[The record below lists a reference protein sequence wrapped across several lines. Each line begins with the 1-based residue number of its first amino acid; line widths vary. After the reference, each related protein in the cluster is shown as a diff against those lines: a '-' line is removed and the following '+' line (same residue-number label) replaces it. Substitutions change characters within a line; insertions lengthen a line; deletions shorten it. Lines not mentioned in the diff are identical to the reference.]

1 MNKKQMVR
9 LTESDL
15 QNIIKESV
23 MQILKENPQNEGL
36 WDYFKSMGRQGGNKA
51 QAMGQQVGQQAKQ
64 QYNNMAGKAQQGWN
78 AVKGAAQRG
87 YDAASQKVGQGVD
100 AVRGAA
106 QRGYDAA
113 AQKVGQG
120 VDAVRGAYNNAAQG
134 VKTMHQ
140 NAMQDSSMAN
150 MKSSMDKFEKDLQ
163 VYLKNG
169 GQVDRQLKSRL
180 SGIMNMLNN
189 YQQHA

>member
-1 MNKKQMVR
+1 MSKKQVIR
-9 LTESDL
+9 LTESEL
-15 QNIIKESV
+15 NNIIKESV
-23 MQILKENPQNEGL
+23 QQILMENPENEGL

-51 QAMGQQVGQQAKQ
+51 QSMGQQVGKQ
-64 QYNNMAGKAQQGWN
+64 AQQGWN
-78 AVKGAAQRG
+78 AVK
-87 YDAASQKVGQGVD
+87 
-100 AVRGAA
+100 GAA

-150 MKSSMDKFEKDLQ
+150 MQASMNKFQKDLD

-169 GQVDRQLKSRL
+169 GQVTRQLKSQV
-180 SGIMNMLNN
+180 SGIMNMLNG
-189 YQQHA
+189 YQEHA

>member
-1 MNKKQMVR
+1 MNKKRIVR
-9 LTESDL
+9 LTESEL

-23 MQILKENPQNEGL
+23 INILKEDMNNEGFM
-36 WDYFKSMGRQGGNKA
+36 DYLRSFGRQGSNKA
-51 QAMGQQVGQQAKQ
+51 QAMGQQVGQQARQGYDK
-64 QYNNMAGKAQQGWN
+64 MAGKAQQGWN

-87 YDAASQKVGQGVD
+87 YDAA
-100 AVRGAA
+100 
-106 QRGYDAA
+106 

-120 VDAVRGAYNNAAQG
+120 VNAVKGAYDNAAQG

-150 MKSSMDKFEKDLQ
+150 MQASMNKFQKDLD

-169 GQVDRQLKSRL
+169 GQVTRQLKSQV
-180 SGIMNMLNN
+180 SGIMNMLNG
-189 YQQHA
+189 YQEHV

>member
-1 MNKKQMVR
+1 MSKKQMVR

-23 MQILKENPQNEGL
+23 MEILKENPQNEGL

-51 QAMGQQVGQQAKQ
+51 QSMGQQVGKQAR
-64 QYNNMAGKAQQGWN
+64 QGWN
-78 AVKGAAQRG
+78 AVK
-87 YDAASQKVGQGVD
+87 
-100 AVRGAA
+100 GAA

-150 MKSSMDKFEKDLQ
+150 MQASMNKFQKDLD

-169 GQVDRQLKSRL
+169 GQVTRQLKSQV

-189 YQQHA
+189 YQQHS

>member
-23 MQILKENPQNEGL
+23 MEILKENPQNEGL

-51 QAMGQQVGQQAKQ
+51 QAMGQQVGKQ
-64 QYNNMAGKAQQGWN
+64 AQQGWN

-87 YDAASQKVGQGVD
+87 YDAA
-100 AVRGAA
+100 
-106 QRGYDAA
+106 

-120 VDAVRGAYNNAAQG
+120 VDSVIGAYNNAAQG

-163 VYLKNG
+163 VFLKNG

>member
-1 MNKKQMVR
+1 MNKKQIVR

-15 QNIIKESV
+15 NNIIKESV
-23 MQILKENPQNEGL
+23 MEILKENPQNEGL

-51 QAMGQQVGQQAKQ
+51 QSMGQQVGKQ
-64 QYNNMAGKAQQGWN
+64 AQQGWN

-87 YDAASQKVGQGVD
+87 VD
-100 AVRGAA
+100 AVRGT
-106 QRGYDAA
+106 
-113 AQKVGQG
+113 
-120 VDAVRGAYNNAAQG
+120 YNNAAQG

-150 MKSSMDKFEKDLQ
+150 MQASMNKFQKDLD

-169 GQVDRQLKSRL
+169 GQVTRQLKSQV
-180 SGIMNMLNN
+180 SGIMNMLNG
-189 YQQHA
+189 YQEHA

>member
-51 QAMGQQVGQQAKQ
+51 QSMGQQVGKQ
-64 QYNNMAGKAQQGWN
+64 AQQGWN
-78 AVKGAAQRG
+78 AVK
-87 YDAASQKVGQGVD
+87 
-100 AVRGAA
+100 GAA

-150 MKSSMDKFEKDLQ
+150 MQASMNKFQKDLD

-169 GQVDRQLKSRL
+169 GQVTRQLKSQV
-180 SGIMNMLNN
+180 SGIMNMLNG
-189 YQQHA
+189 YQEHA

>member
-23 MQILKENPQNEGL
+23 MEILKENPQNEGL

-51 QAMGQQVGQQAKQ
+51 QSMGQQVGKQ
-64 QYNNMAGKAQQGWN
+64 AQQGWN
-78 AVKGAAQRG
+78 AVK
-87 YDAASQKVGQGVD
+87 
-100 AVRGAA
+100 GAA

-150 MKSSMDKFEKDLQ
+150 MQASMNKFQKDLD

-169 GQVDRQLKSRL
+169 GQVTRQLKSQV
-180 SGIMNMLNN
+180 SGIMNMLNG
-189 YQQHA
+189 YQEHA

>member
-23 MQILKENPQNEGL
+23 MEILKENPQNEGL

-51 QAMGQQVGQQAKQ
+51 QAMGQQVGKQARQ
-64 QYNNMAGKAQQGWN
+64 QYDNMTGKAQQGWN
-78 AVKGAAQRG
+78 AVK
-87 YDAASQKVGQGVD
+87 
-100 AVRGAA
+100 GAA

-150 MKSSMDKFEKDLQ
+150 MQASMNKFQKDLD

-169 GQVDRQLKSRL
+169 GQVTRQLKSQV
-180 SGIMNMLNN
+180 SGIMNMLNG
-189 YQQHA
+189 YQEHA

>member
-1 MNKKQMVR
+1 MNKKQVVR
-9 LTESDL
+9 LSESDL

-23 MQILKENPQNEGL
+23 MEILKENPQNEGL

-51 QAMGQQVGQQAKQ
+51 QAMGQQVGKQVKQ
-64 QYNNMAGKAQQGWN
+64 QYGNMTGKAQQGWN

-87 YDAASQKVGQGVD
+87 YDAA
-100 AVRGAA
+100 
-106 QRGYDAA
+106 

-120 VDAVRGAYNNAAQG
+120 VDAARGMYNKAAEG

-150 MKSSMDKFEKDLQ
+150 MISSMDKFKKDLQ
-163 VYLKNG
+163 VFLKNG
-169 GQVDRQLKSRL
+169 GQVDGQLKSRL
-180 SGIMNMLNN
+180 SGIMNMLNR
-189 YQQHA
+189 YQQHS

>member
-23 MQILKENPQNEGL
+23 MEILKENPQNEGL

-51 QAMGQQVGQQAKQ
+51 QAMGQQVGKQARQ
-64 QYNNMAGKAQQGWN
+64 QYDNMAGKAQQGWN

-87 YDAASQKVGQGVD
+87 YDA
-100 AVRGAA
+100 VRGT
-106 QRGYDAA
+106 
-113 AQKVGQG
+113 
-120 VDAVRGAYNNAAQG
+120 YNNAAQG

-150 MKSSMDKFEKDLQ
+150 MQASMNKFQKDLD

-169 GQVDRQLKSRL
+169 GQVTRQLKSQV
-180 SGIMNMLNN
+180 SGIMNMLNG
-189 YQQHA
+189 YQEHA

>member
-23 MQILKENPQNEGL
+23 MQILKEDMNNEGFM
-36 WDYFKSMGRQGGNKA
+36 DYLRSFGRQGSNKA
-51 QAMGQQVGQQAKQ
+51 QAMGQQVSQQAKQ
-64 QYNNMAGKAQQGWN
+64 GYNKMAGKAQQGWN
-78 AVKGAAQRG
+78 SVK
-87 YDAASQKVGQGVD
+87 
-100 AVRGAA
+100 GAA

-120 VDAVRGAYNNAAQG
+120 VNAVKGAYDNAAQG

-150 MKSSMDKFEKDLQ
+150 MQASMNKFQKDLE
-163 VYLKNG
+163 VYLENG
-169 GQVDRQLKSRL
+169 GQVTRQLKSQV
-180 SGIMNMLNN
+180 SGIMNMLNG
-189 YQQHA
+189 YQEHA

>member
-1 MNKKQMVR
+1 MNKKQIVR

-15 QNIIKESV
+15 NNIIKESV
-23 MQILKENPQNEGL
+23 MEILKENPQNEGL

-51 QAMGQQVGQQAKQ
+51 QSMGQQVGKQ
-64 QYNNMAGKAQQGWN
+64 AQQGWN
-78 AVKGAAQRG
+78 AVK
-87 YDAASQKVGQGVD
+87 
-100 AVRGAA
+100 GAA

-150 MKSSMDKFEKDLQ
+150 MQASMNKFQKDLD

-169 GQVDRQLKSRL
+169 GQVTRQLKSQV
-180 SGIMNMLNN
+180 SGIMNMLNG
-189 YQQHA
+189 YQEHA

>member
-23 MQILKENPQNEGL
+23 MQILKENSENEVR
-36 WDYFKSMGRQGGNKA
+36 MGSYLSSIFGQGRKKGEEVGRNVKDAA
-51 QAMGQQVGQQAKQ
+51 QR
-64 QYNNMAGKAQQGWN
+64 GWN
-78 AVKGAAQRG
+78 SATDAVQRGWNSAKDAAQRG
-87 YDAASQKVGQGVD
+87 YDAT
-100 AVRGAA
+100 
-106 QRGYDAA
+106 

-120 VDAVRGAYNNAAQG
+120 VNAVRGAYDNVAQG

-140 NAMQDSSMAN
+140 NAMQDSSMDA

-163 VYLKNG
+163 VFLKNG

-189 YQQHA
+189 YQPHA

>member
-1 MNKKQMVR
+1 MSKKQVIR

-15 QNIIKESV
+15 NNIIKESV
-23 MQILKENPQNEGL
+23 QQILKENPQNEGL

-51 QAMGQQVGQQAKQ
+51 QSMGQQVGKQ
-64 QYNNMAGKAQQGWN
+64 AQQGWN
-78 AVKGAAQRG
+78 AVK
-87 YDAASQKVGQGVD
+87 
-100 AVRGAA
+100 GAA

-150 MKSSMDKFEKDLQ
+150 MQASMNKFQKDLD

-169 GQVDRQLKSRL
+169 GQVTRQLKSQV
-180 SGIMNMLNN
+180 SGIMNMLNG
-189 YQQHA
+189 YQEHA

>member
-23 MQILKENPQNEGL
+23 MEILKENPQNEGL

-51 QAMGQQVGQQAKQ
+51 QSMGQQVGKQ
-64 QYNNMAGKAQQGWN
+64 AQQGWN

-87 YDAASQKVGQGVD
+87 YDAA
-100 AVRGAA
+100 
-106 QRGYDAA
+106 

-120 VDAVRGAYNNAAQG
+120 VDVVRGAYNNAAQG

-150 MKSSMDKFEKDLQ
+150 MQASMNKFQKDLD

-169 GQVDRQLKSRL
+169 GQVTRQLKSQV
-180 SGIMNMLNN
+180 SGIMNMLNG
-189 YQQHA
+189 YQEHA

>member
-23 MQILKENPQNEGL
+23 MEILKENPQNEGL

-51 QAMGQQVGQQAKQ
+51 QSMGQQVGKQ
-64 QYNNMAGKAQQGWN
+64 AQQGWN

-87 YDAASQKVGQGVD
+87 YDA
-100 AVRGAA
+100 VRGT
-106 QRGYDAA
+106 
-113 AQKVGQG
+113 
-120 VDAVRGAYNNAAQG
+120 YNNAAQG

-150 MKSSMDKFEKDLQ
+150 MQASMNKFQKDLD

-169 GQVDRQLKSRL
+169 GQVTRQLKSQV
-180 SGIMNMLNN
+180 SGIMNMLNG
-189 YQQHA
+189 YQEHA